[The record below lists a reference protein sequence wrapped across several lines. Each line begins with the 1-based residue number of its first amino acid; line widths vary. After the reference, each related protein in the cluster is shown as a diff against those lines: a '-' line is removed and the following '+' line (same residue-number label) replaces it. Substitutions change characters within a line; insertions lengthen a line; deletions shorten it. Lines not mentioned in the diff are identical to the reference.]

1 MELSI
6 KVNKKAKFRWIV
18 ELLSGQ
24 AEPRIIPFSN
34 LRPRE
39 KDVLALLYYYNS
51 EYSNIPI
58 EYRSTILFGA
68 ETKKKIAEDLKGIT
82 LDNIYNIMMALKKQ
96 GFIVGKPEKLM
107 YLLPNTDHIT
117 FKFTS

>member
-1 MELSI
+1 MEIPI
-6 KVNKKAKFRWIV
+6 KVDGKEKFRWLV
-18 ELLSGQ
+18 EVLSGQ
-24 AEPRIIPFSN
+24 VTPRLIPFCN

-39 KDVLALLYYYNS
+39 KDVLALLYYYNN

-82 LDNIYNIMMALKKQ
+82 LDNIYNIMMALKKN
-96 GFIVGKPEKLM
+96 GFIEGKPEQLK
-107 YLLPNTDHIT
+107 YILPDTDYIT